1 MSLIVVQVPR
11 DTAALF
17 PIAKM
22 GPRSTWTVVTIQL
35 KVVPKNK
42 LLRRFLYVRIGH
54 YNPISVLHKYIKHPL
69 NITIVIN
76 CHDCDMEYN
85 VLNSAIQWSEISC
98 SLALF
103 AAIHDPAHLITTLHG
118 CMLIA
123 QSHEYILQSH
133 TGADPENK

>member
-1 MSLIVVQVPR
+1 MSLIVVQVPQ

-17 PIAKM
+17 PTAKM

-35 KVVPKNK
+35 EVVPKNK

-54 YNPISVLHKYIKHPL
+54 YNSISVLHKYIKHPL
-69 NITIVIN
+69 NNTN

-103 AAIHDPAHLITTLHG
+103 AAIHNPHLITTLHG

-123 QSHEYILQSH
+123 QSHEYILHSH
-133 TGADPENK
+133 T